1 MKNENIVVIGAQWGD
16 EGKGKIVDVLAEKFD
31 HVVRFHGGHN
41 AGHTLIVNGQKT
53 VLHLIPSGILH
64 PNTKCYIGSGVVLS
78 LEALLEE
85 MDVVLSAGINLTNRF
100 FIASNAPLVLPLHA
114 QIDKASE
121 IKKSTSKIGTTG
133 RGIGPAYEDFVARR
147 TIRVHHL
154 FEHSLKD
161 RVLDLLKHHQE
172 VLNIEI
178 EEEFNTLMA
187 LLMNVREKIRQY
199 VADVP
204 SLLFTATSL
213 NESILF
219 EGAQGTMLDV
229 SFGTYPFVTSSQCVA
244 SHAATG
250 SGVGARH
257 LHHVLGVAK
266 AYCTRVGSG
275 PFPTELDNEVGENIR
290 QLGGEFGATTGRA
303 RRCGWLDL
311 PALRRAVQL
320 NGIDLL
326 GITKLDILDSFKE
339 ISICTHYVD
348 KENNKIDLAP
358 LSIEQLADLT
368 PVYKTFTGW
377 LSCTKAITSWNQLP
391 VQAKDYLSFIE
402 SQVDVKLHIV
412 STGPERT
419 ELLYL

>member
-1 MKNENIVVIGAQWGD
+1 MKNDNIVVIGAQWGD
-16 EGKGKIVDVLAEKFD
+16 EGKGKIVDVLAEKFQ

-41 AGHTLIVNGQKT
+41 AGHTLIVNGKKT

-64 PNTKCYIGSGVVLS
+64 ENTKCYIGSGVVLS

-85 MDVVLSAGINLTNRF
+85 MEVVLSAGINLKNRF
-100 FIASNAPLVLPLHA
+100 FIASNAPLVLDLHS
-114 QIDKASE
+114 QIDKAAELKRS
-121 IKKSTSKIGTTG
+121 SSKIGTTG

-147 TIRVHHL
+147 TIRIHHL
-154 FEHSLKD
+154 FERSLEE
-161 RVLDLLKHHQE
+161 RVLNLLTHHKE
-172 VLNIEI
+172 TLGIEI
-178 EEEFNTLMA
+178 EEELPKLMA
-187 LLMNVREKIRQY
+187 SLINVREKIRSY

-204 SLLFTATSL
+204 NLLFKATTL

-250 SGVGARH
+250 SGLGAQH
-257 LHHVLGVAK
+257 LHHVLGVTK

-275 PFPTELDNEVGENIR
+275 PFPTELDNEVGEKIR
-290 QLGGEFGATTGRA
+290 QLGGEYGATTGRA

-326 GITKLDILDSFKE
+326 GITKLDILDNFEE
-339 ISICTHYVD
+339 ICICTHYVN
-348 KENNKIDLAP
+348 KEGQKIEVAP
-358 LSIEQLADLT
+358 LSIEQLSELI
-368 PVYKTFTGW
+368 PVYQNFAGW
-377 LSCTKAITSWNQLP
+377 LSSTKGIKNWDLLP
-391 VQAKDYLSFIE
+391 VEAKDYLLFIE
-402 SQVDVKLHIV
+402 RETDVKLHIV